1 LSFRY
6 LTVILDA
13 TNVKGMKRVISELHI
28 ALYIS
33 ILMVL
38 YGCNQPKIIDMPLHF
53 DEERKALS
61 IEYLKKRHG
70 IDQDNPYIEPRMI
83 VVHWTA
89 IPTLEDTYKAFEPSR
104 LPGSRSA
111 IAGASDLNVS
121 AHYLVDRDGSI
132 YHLLPDTVL
141 ARHCIGLNYC
151 AIGIENIGDGKDYP
165 LTEEQLSANQ
175 FLVKKL
181 AGKYPI
187 EYLIGHHEY
196 QRFRTTDI
204 WKETDPDYLT
214 FKTDPGDEFMG
225 RLRLLLKSL
234 NLKGAP

>member
-1 LSFRY
+1 
-6 LTVILDA
+6 
-13 TNVKGMKRVISELHI
+13 MKSLISLLRSI
-28 ALYIS
+28 IWIS
-33 ILMVL
+33 LFAAV
-38 YGCNQPKIIDMPLHF
+38 YGCDHPKIIEMPLNF
-53 DEERKALS
+53 DEERKLLS

-70 IDQDNPYIEPRMI
+70 IDQDHPYINPAM
-83 VVHWTA
+83 VVIHWTA
-89 IPTLEDTYKAFEPSR
+89 IPTLDLTYKAFESSR
-104 LPGSRSA
+104 LPGTRAA
-111 IAGASDLNVS
+111 ISGASDLNVS

-132 YHLLPDTVL
+132 YRLLPDTVF

-151 AIGIENIGDGKDYP
+151 AIGIENVGDGKDNP
-165 LTEEQLSANQ
+165 LTEEQLKANH

-196 QRFRTTDI
+196 QRFRTTEI

-214 FKTDPGDEFMG
+214 FKTDPGDEFMLK
-225 RLRLLLKSL
+225 LRTLLKPL